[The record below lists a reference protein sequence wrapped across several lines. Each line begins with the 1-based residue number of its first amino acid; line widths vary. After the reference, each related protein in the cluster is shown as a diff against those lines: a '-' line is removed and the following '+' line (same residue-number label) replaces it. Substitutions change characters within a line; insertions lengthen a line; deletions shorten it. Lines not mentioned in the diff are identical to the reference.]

1 MQGENTIAILRR
13 LIDSGTGSVNPATAR
28 AVLDFH
34 LSDADQSRMDE
45 LAAKST
51 QGSLTP
57 SELEEYDAYIAA
69 ADLLSLWKSQAR
81 QALRHSAA

>member
-13 LIDSGTGSVNPATAR
+13 LIDAGTGSINPATAK
-28 AVLDFH
+28 AILDFH

-45 LAAKST
+45 LAAKNT
-51 QGSLTP
+51 VGSLTP
-57 SELEEYDAYIAA
+57 AELDEYDAYIAA

-81 QALRHSAA
+81 LALRHSAA